1 MIKRELTNTYLS
13 IFDLLTEAL
22 YLCWTNSFCEET
34 DQLIK
39 TKLRAQIR
47 SYGFYDHKHAIK
59 KEKPINFVNNF
70 EFKTLVWV
78 NKFSNAVNQD
88 ALCSYVELYKQVVD
102 EIENNLFT
110 LKIKTAQIAYAN
122 ILLRNL
128 DKSHIHKRK
137 IDIIERD
144 KMYKEMFELVLDRK
158 FVFDDETAVLEGDFC
173 DIHANYDLTV
183 RLINHLDFIDKLI
196 DVFLC
201 FDIDLISLANK
212 SKHNLYIFNNN
223 KRHNMSCPE
232 LKKFSNDIHFNSDK
246 CKNCTKLCCRRPDY
260 QKNGTSIDNDL
271 IFPNIQE
278 LKHDILPK
286 FNSTLTDDC
295 LVKIMQYLFHKKML
309 DNPNSDVWLFWFNR
323 KYIKVPEPLKWK
335 GSPSML
341 SNIIQHMCGESIS
354 NTIKTAFCTKEYIK
368 PTKSKYERSK
378 MHKEIEQIIIISK
391 QKNS

>member
-13 IFDLLTEAL
+13 SFDLLTEAL
-22 YLCWTNSFCEET
+22 YLCWTNSFCDVT
-34 DQLIK
+34 KQLNK
-39 TKLRAQIR
+39 TKLREQIR

-102 EIENNLFT
+102 EVENNLFT
-110 LKIKTAQIAYAN
+110 LKIRTAQIAYAN

-137 IDIIERD
+137 INIVELD
-144 KMYKEMFELVLDRK
+144 KLYKEMFELVLDRR
-158 FVFDDETAVLEGDFC
+158 FVFDNDTTLLEGDFC

-196 DVFLC
+196 ELFSC
-201 FDIDLISLANK
+201 FKIDLIVLAEE
-212 SKHNLYIFNNN
+212 SKHNLYLFDENNRF
-223 KRHNMSCPE
+223 KQT
-232 LKKFSNDIHFNSDK
+232 KNDIEVSFVNFEKES
-246 CKNCTKLCCRRPDY
+246 L
-260 QKNGTSIDNDL
+260 QKNTI
-271 IFPNIQE
+271 
-278 LKHDILPK
+278 PK
-286 FNSTLTDDC
+286 FNSNLSDDC
-295 LVKIMQYLFHKKML
+295 LIRIMRYLFHKKKL
-309 DNPNSDVWLFWFNR
+309 DNQNSDVWLFWFNR

-335 GSPSML
+335 GTPSML
-341 SNIIQHMCGESIS
+341 SNVIQQLCGESIS

-368 PTKSKYERSK
+368 PTKNKYEHSK
-378 MHKEIEQIIIISK
+378 MHKEIEQIIIISM